1 MDKFKVNI
9 YFGSCAVLM
18 SYVLTNGMGIE
29 RKRISYLTSTKTGK
43 TSWRKENN
51 NISCIVP

>member
-51 NISCIVP
+51 ISCIVP